1 MSRDRRGEVEL
12 SEHIDFEYFL
22 EELGTGRE
30 IWTTNIN
37 L

>member
-1 MSRDRRGEVEL
+1 MEF
-12 SEHIDFEYFL
+12 SEHTDFEYFL

-30 IWTTNIN
+30 IWTTDIN